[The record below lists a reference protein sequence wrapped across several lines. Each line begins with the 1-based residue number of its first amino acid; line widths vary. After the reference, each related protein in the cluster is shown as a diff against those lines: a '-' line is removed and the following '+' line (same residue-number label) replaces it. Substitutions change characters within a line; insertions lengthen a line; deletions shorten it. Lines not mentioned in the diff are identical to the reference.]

1 MLSLSWKVDGGMRE
15 ETSAAFKNSLLADA
29 ISEAS
34 PAVNQLCPHQQ
45 MSLQAK
51 GINLWGYWA
60 QGVTEL
66 SEIQTWKNLSFRA
79 YVHVSVPL
87 PQAEN

>member
-51 GINLWGYWA
+51 GINL
-60 QGVTEL
+60 
-66 SEIQTWKNLSFRA
+66 
-79 YVHVSVPL
+79 
-87 PQAEN
+87 